1 MIMPSVD
8 NRDVES
14 SEFQHNFIMCGGL
27 KLMFHVLT
35 SSDCLSKTDN
45 TLKRYMYMYMYSCI
59 YTVYRNSR
67 TFYILMST
75 CTVL

>member
-45 TLKRYMYMYMYSCI
+45 TLKRYMYMYSCI

-75 CTVL
+75 CIVL

>member
-35 SSDCLSKTDN
+35 SNDCLSKADN
-45 TLKRYMYMYMYSCI
+45 TLKRYNLHVHVFMYLYCLS
-59 YTVYRNSR
+59 
-67 TFYILMST
+67 
-75 CTVL
+75 